1 MFVNKSRVR
10 ITQKETL
17 LQCETFVILFLCED
31 KDISRSA
38 LSSNFKFIAEFAV
51 FKNLEND
58 YWLLRLTSKK
68 TYFERK
74 SQCNKNNKV
83 VPKPVAGILKEY
95 VFIKVYFYVGTRS
108 TPLEVSVKKGFL
120 MIFRSIYKKTT
131 PPASFLKKS
140 QDWRSV
146 TLLKRDSSKGVFL

>member
-1 MFVNKSRVR
+1 MNSQFSK
-10 ITQKETL
+10 IWKL
-17 LQCETFVILFLCED
+17 LAFTT
-31 KDISRSA
+31 
-38 LSSNFKFIAEFAV
+38 NFKE
-51 FKNLEND
+51 NLFWKE
-58 YWLLRLTSKK
+58 
-68 TYFERK
+68 K

-140 QDWRSV
+140 
-146 TLLKRDSSKGVFL
+146 